1 MCVYVST
8 HAQSHLFAVAWTKE
22 PDWLQSMGFSRQEN
36 WNGLSFPTPGD
47 VPDPDIEPHAWAG
60 RRSES
65 HRELHK
71 NQLNHCCI

>member
-1 MCVYVST
+1 MYVST

-47 VPDPDIEPHAWAG
+47 VPDADIEPASLASPALTG
-60 RRSES
+60 RFFITSTTR
-65 HRELHK
+65 
-71 NQLNHCCI
+71 

>member
-47 VPDPDIEPHAWAG
+47 VPDPDIEPASLASPALTG
-60 RRSES
+60 RFFTTSTTR
-65 HRELHK
+65 
-71 NQLNHCCI
+71 